1 MSSVSPTEHSTSW
14 EPQGDSAHWCPAT
27 ATSGEADTCS
37 RRQRD
42 GTWTD
47 SRQEDQEGE
56 EDGLN
61 SESDAREQDL
71 GTSGSMPTVPQQ
83 LPLKRVI

>member
-1 MSSVSPTEHSTSW
+1 MPIGA
-14 EPQGDSAHWCPAT
+14 QQR
-27 ATSGEADTCS
+27 ATSGEANTCS

-56 EDGLN
+56 GEGLN

-83 LPLKRVI
+83 LQKAFLELPLKRVI